1 MTTATLHL
9 EDQSLVE
16 ELAVEGMTPET
27 IVEKLGWERKTL
39 PMVRQIVRDMAEHE
53 NEEYRRELR

>member
-1 MTTATLHL
+1 MQATID
-9 EDQSLVE
+9 EQLVE

-53 NEEYRRELR
+53 LNRREA